1 LPRKLNK
8 FNFIDEIEESN
19 KALKKAEKT
28 ILENAVHIDNI
39 ESLLSL
45 DLKALKLLNELEPLP
60 SVINIKAFLQQIN
73 QAYMKSSTIK
83 GEIDSFWDKDSFWK
97 SSSTQGIKIPIG
109 WDNNE
114 NIVNF
119 EIGFEYSEHHTLH
132 WW

>member
-1 LPRKLNK
+1 MPRKLNK